1 MKFDLWEKCLI
12 TLEKE
17 IPAQEF
23 KIWVLPL
30 QAKLVSETQL
40 VLFAPNKFV
49 IEFVKKRFLAN
60 ISSIISKLSDNLVS
74 VELQVGSIKKSLDSQ
89 PASSSSINSAQHSVD
104 LNHSLSRTGTT
115 GQNISNKNTTTSV
128 SGTFTSVIDN
138 INSVTEK
145 SQIKD
150 TRLKKYQSALSKEMT
165 FDNFVEGK
173 CNMLAR
179 AAAVQ
184 IVETITE
191 GGNNNNYNPFLI
203 YGGVGLGKTHL
214 IHALGNIIM
223 SNNPDSRVI
232 YLHSERFVQ
241 EMITALQNN
250 TIDQFKNFYRSVDVL
265 LIDDIQFFAGK
276 ERTQEE
282 FFHTFNALL
291 EGQKQIIMTC
301 DTYPKEVSGLEDRLK
316 SRFGW
321 GLTVS
326 IDLPDTETR
335 VAILITKAAQAN
347 IDLPQDVAFFI
358 AQRIRSNIRE
368 LEGALRRVI
377 ATARFQGQKISV
389 KFAKLALHDLITL
402 QDKQV
407 SIENIQKIVAEYYK
421 IRVADLHSKRRTRSV
436 ARPRQIAMALAKN
449 LTSHSLPE
457 IGDAFG
463 GRDHTTVLY
472 ACRKIDEL
480 RKEEIIVEE
489 DYTNLHRHLTS

>member
-1 MKFDLWEKCLI
+1 MSFDLWDKCLL

-17 IPAQEF
+17 IPAQEY

-30 QAKLVSETQL
+30 QAKLISENNL

-49 IEFVKKRFLAN
+49 IDFVKKRFLTN
-60 ISSIISKLSDNLVS
+60 ICAIISKLSDNLVT
-74 VELQVGSIKKSLDSQ
+74 VDLQVGSIKKASDNPVNSSKVSPNPVAASTVDHNTADSHY
-89 PASSSSINSAQHSVD
+89 SSH
-104 LNHSLSRTGTT
+104 
-115 GQNISNKNTTTSV
+115 ISG
-128 SGTFTSVIDN
+128 SGTFSSASENVSALNT
-138 INSVTEK
+138 NSPSK
-145 SQIKD
+145 NSQ
-150 TRLKKYQSALSKEMT
+150 KKYQSALNKDMT
-165 FDNFVEGK
+165 FDTFVEGK

-179 AAAVQ
+179 AAALQ
-184 IVETITE
+184 IVETINE

-223 SNNPDSRVI
+223 SSNPDSKVI

-241 EMITALQNN
+241 EMITALQNK

-301 DTYPKEVSGLEDRLK
+301 DTFPKEVSGLEDRLK

-321 GLTVS
+321 GLTVA
-326 IDLPDTETR
+326 IDLPDIETR
-335 VAILITKAAQAN
+335 VAILISKAAQLN
-347 IDLPQDVAFFI
+347 VDLPQDVAFFI

-368 LEGALRRVI
+368 LEGALRRVM

-389 KFAKLALHDLITL
+389 DFAKLALHDLITL

-407 SIENIQKIVAEYYK
+407 SIENIQKTVAEYYK

-436 ARPRQIAMALAKN
+436 ARPRQIAMALAKH

-480 RKEEIIVEE
+480 RSEEVIVEE
-489 DYTNLHRHLTS
+489 DYTNLHRQLTS

>member
-1 MKFDLWEKCLI
+1 MKFDIWDKCLL

-17 IPAQEF
+17 IPAQEY

-30 QAKLVSETQL
+30 QAKLVSETSL

-49 IEFVKKRFLAN
+49 IDFVKKRFLSN
-60 ISSIISKLSDNLVS
+60 ISDIISRLSDNLIS
-74 VELQVGSIKKSLDSQ
+74 VDLQVGSIKKSSNI
-89 PASSSSINSAQHSVD
+89 SSDDINSKPGSSVEPIN
-104 LNHSLSRTGTT
+104 LKKESTAAK
-115 GQNISNKNTTTSV
+115 QKTSGSGNFTNV
-128 SGTFTSVIDN
+128 SDN
-138 INSVTEK
+138 IASLADSKSKKNNS
-145 SQIKD
+145 
-150 TRLKKYQSALSKEMT
+150 LNKYQSALNKDMT
-165 FDNFVEGK
+165 FDTFVEGK

-179 AAAVQ
+179 AAALQ
-184 IVETITE
+184 IVETIHE

-223 SNNPDSRVI
+223 SDNPDSKVI

-241 EMITALQNN
+241 EMITALQNK

-301 DTYPKEVSGLEDRLK
+301 DTFPKEVTGLEDRLK

-321 GLTVS
+321 GLTVA

-335 VAILITKAAQAN
+335 VAILISKAAQAN
-347 IDLPQDVAFFI
+347 VDLPQDVAFFI

-389 KFAKLALHDLITL
+389 EFAKLALHDLITL

-407 SIENIQKIVAEYYK
+407 SIENIQKTVAEYYK
-421 IRVADLHSKRRTRSV
+421 IRVADLHSKRRNRSV
-436 ARPRQIAMALAKN
+436 ARPRQVAMALAKH

-472 ACRKIDEL
+472 ACRKIEEL
-480 RKEEIIVEE
+480 RSEEVIVEE
-489 DYTNLHRHLTS
+489 DYTNLHRQLTS

>member
-1 MKFDLWEKCLI
+1 MKFDIWDKCLL

-17 IPAQEF
+17 IPPQEY

-30 QAKLVSETQL
+30 QAKLVTETNL

-49 IEFVKKRFLAN
+49 IDFVKKRFLSN
-60 ISSIISKLSDNLVS
+60 IKQIISRLSDNLIS
-74 VELQVGSIKKSLDSQ
+74 VELQVGSIRKATANKTRDSLQ
-89 PASSSSINSAQHSVD
+89 NKGPVA
-104 LNHSLSRTGTT
+104 TT
-115 GQNISNKNTTTSV
+115 ESTVSEKNTN
-128 SGTFTSVIDN
+128 TFTSVAKK
-138 INSVTEK
+138 VTDI
-145 SQIKD
+145 SQASTKKEN
-150 TRLKKYQSALSKEMT
+150 RFKKYQSALNREMT
-165 FDNFVEGK
+165 FDTFVEGK

-179 AAAVQ
+179 AAALQ
-184 IVETITE
+184 IVETINE
-191 GGNNNNYNPFLI
+191 GGSNNNYNPFLI

-223 SNNPDSRVI
+223 SDNPDSSVI

-241 EMITALQNN
+241 EMITALQNK

-291 EGQKQIIMTC
+291 EGQKQLIMTC
-301 DTYPKEVSGLEDRLK
+301 DTFPKEVSGLEDRLK

-321 GLTVS
+321 GLTVA

-335 VAILITKAAQAN
+335 VAILISKAAQAN

-389 KFAKLALHDLITL
+389 EFAKLALHDLITL

-407 SIENIQKIVAEYYK
+407 SIENIQKIVAEYFK

-480 RKEEIIVEE
+480 RSEELMVEE
-489 DYTNLHRHLTS
+489 DYTNLHRQLTS

>member
-1 MKFDLWEKCLI
+1 MKFDIWEKCLQ

-30 QAKLVSETQL
+30 QAKLVSEVQL

-49 IEFVKKRFLAN
+49 IDFVKKRFLSN
-60 ISSIISKLSDNLVS
+60 ISNIISKLSDDLIT
-74 VELQVGSIKKSLDSQ
+74 VEMQVGTINKKSSDSK
-89 PASSSSINSAQHSVD
+89 SSNDNVISKKTSQRNSSVSSPSNNSG
-104 LNHSLSRTGTT
+104 GTFST
-115 GQNISNKNTTTSV
+115 ISDQVTATLKNTNQKNNSD
-128 SGTFTSVIDN
+128 INDN
-138 INSVTEK
+138 
-145 SQIKD
+145 
-150 TRLKKYQSALSKEMT
+150 RFKKYQSALNKEMS
-165 FDNFVEGK
+165 FDTFVEGK

-179 AAAVQ
+179 AASLQ
-184 IVETITE
+184 IVETISE
-191 GGNNNNYNPFLI
+191 GTSNNNYNPFLI

-223 SNNPDSRVI
+223 SDNPDSKVI

-241 EMITALQNN
+241 EMITALQNK

-291 EGQKQIIMTC
+291 EGQKQLIMTC
-301 DTYPKEVSGLEDRLK
+301 DTFPKEVSGLEDRLK

-321 GLTVS
+321 GLTVA
-326 IDLPDTETR
+326 IELPDTETR
-335 VAILITKAAQAN
+335 VAILLSKAAQAN

-358 AQRIRSNIRE
+358 AQRIRSNVRE

-389 KFAKLALHDLITL
+389 EFAKLALHDLIAL

-436 ARPRQIAMALAKN
+436 ARPRQVAMALAKQ
-449 LTSHSLPE
+449 LTNHSLPE

-480 RKEEIIVEE
+480 RSEEVIVEE
-489 DYTNLHRHLTS
+489 DYTNLHRQLTS

>member
-1 MKFDLWEKCLI
+1 MKLDIWDKCLL

-17 IPAQEF
+17 IPAQEY

-30 QAKLVSETQL
+30 QAKLISDTNL

-49 IEFVKKRFLAN
+49 IEFVKKRFLSN
-60 ISSIISKLSDNLVS
+60 ISQIIARLSDDLIS
-74 VELQVGSIKKSLDSQ
+74 VELQVGSIKKSSKSDSIA
-89 PASSSSINSAQHSVD
+89 ASRENIKTSSNSVE
-104 LNHSLSRTGTT
+104 LSKNKAASKKT
-115 GQNISNKNTTTSV
+115 SNV
-128 SGTFTSVIDN
+128 GTFTSVAD
-138 INSVTEK
+138 SVH
-145 SQIKD
+145 SSKD
-150 TRLKKYQSALSKEMT
+150 STGNRENQLKKYQSALNKEMT
-165 FDNFVEGK
+165 FDTFVEGK

-179 AAAVQ
+179 AAALQ
-184 IVETITE
+184 IVETINE

-223 SNNPDSRVI
+223 SDNPDSKVI

-241 EMITALQNN
+241 EMITALQNK

-301 DTYPKEVSGLEDRLK
+301 DTFPKEVSGLEDRLK

-321 GLTVS
+321 GLTVA

-335 VAILITKAAQAN
+335 VAILISKAAQAN
-347 IDLPQDVAFFI
+347 VDLPQDVAFFI

-389 KFAKLALHDLITL
+389 EFAKLALHDLITL

-436 ARPRQIAMALAKN
+436 ARPRQIAMALAKH

-480 RKEEIIVEE
+480 RSEEVIVEE
-489 DYTNLHRHLTS
+489 DYTNLHRQLTS

>member
-1 MKFDLWEKCLI
+1 MKFDIWDKCLL

-17 IPAQEF
+17 IPAQEY

-30 QAKLVSETQL
+30 QAKLVSETSL

-49 IEFVKKRFLAN
+49 IDFVKKRFLSN
-60 ISSIISKLSDNLVS
+60 ISDIISRLSDNLIS
-74 VELQVGSIKKSLDSQ
+74 VDLQVGSIKKSSNI
-89 PASSSSINSAQHSVD
+89 SSDEINSKPGSSVEPIN
-104 LNHSLSRTGTT
+104 LKKESTAAK
-115 GQNISNKNTTTSV
+115 QKTSGSGNFTNV
-128 SGTFTSVIDN
+128 SDN
-138 INSVTEK
+138 IASLADSKSKKNNS
-145 SQIKD
+145 
-150 TRLKKYQSALSKEMT
+150 LKKYQSALNKDMT
-165 FDNFVEGK
+165 FDTFVEGK

-179 AAAVQ
+179 AAALQ
-184 IVETITE
+184 IVETIHE

-223 SNNPDSRVI
+223 SDNPDSKVI

-241 EMITALQNN
+241 EMITALQNK

-301 DTYPKEVSGLEDRLK
+301 DTFPKEVTGLEDRLK

-321 GLTVS
+321 GLTVA

-335 VAILITKAAQAN
+335 VAILISKAAQAN
-347 IDLPQDVAFFI
+347 VDLPQDVAFFI

-389 KFAKLALHDLITL
+389 EFAKLALHDLITL

-407 SIENIQKIVAEYYK
+407 SIENIQKTVAEYYK
-421 IRVADLHSKRRTRSV
+421 IRVADLHSKRRNRSV
-436 ARPRQIAMALAKN
+436 ARPRQVAMALAKH

-472 ACRKIDEL
+472 ACRKIEEL
-480 RKEEIIVEE
+480 RSEEVIVEE
-489 DYTNLHRHLTS
+489 DYTNLHRQLTS

>member
-1 MKFDLWEKCLI
+1 MKFDIWDKCLQ

-17 IPAQEF
+17 VPAHEF

-30 QAKLVSETQL
+30 QAKLVSDVQL
-40 VLFAPNKFV
+40 ILFAPNKFV
-49 IEFVKKRFLAN
+49 IDFVKKRFLSN
-60 ISSIISKLSDNLVS
+60 ISQIIAKLSDNLIT
-74 VELQVGSIKKSLDSQ
+74 VEMQVGSITKKSSTEQVSPSGLNKQ
-89 PASSSSINSAQHSVD
+89 AQHSTNRD
-104 LNHSLSRTGTT
+104 NSGS
-115 GQNISNKNTTTSV
+115 SNSQSAQR
-128 SGTFTSVIDN
+128 SGTFTSVSDQVASTINNTQNQNSNSGDN
-138 INSVTEK
+138 LKE
-145 SQIKD
+145 Q
-150 TRLKKYQSALSKEMT
+150 RFKKYQSALNKEMS
-165 FDNFVEGK
+165 FDTFVEGK

-179 AAAVQ
+179 AASLQ
-184 IVETITE
+184 IVETISE
-191 GGNNNNYNPFLI
+191 GTCNNNYNPFLI

-223 SNNPDSRVI
+223 SENPNSKVI

-241 EMITALQNN
+241 EMITALQNK

-291 EGQKQIIMTC
+291 EGQKQLIMTC
-301 DTYPKEVSGLEDRLK
+301 DTFPKEVSGLEDRLK

-321 GLTVS
+321 GLTVA
-326 IDLPDTETR
+326 IELPDTETR
-335 VAILITKAAQAN
+335 VAILLSKAAQAN

-358 AQRIRSNIRE
+358 AQRIRSNVRE

-389 KFAKLALHDLITL
+389 EFAKLALHDLIAL

-436 ARPRQIAMALAKN
+436 ARPRQVAMALAKH

-480 RKEEIIVEE
+480 RSEEIIVEE
-489 DYTNLHRHLTS
+489 DYTNLHRQLTS

>member
-1 MKFDLWEKCLI
+1 MQFDIWDKCLQ

-17 IPAQEF
+17 VPAHEF

-30 QAKLVSETQL
+30 QAKLVSEVQL
-40 VLFAPNKFV
+40 ILFAPNKFV
-49 IEFVKKRFLAN
+49 IDFVKKRFLSN
-60 ISSIISKLSDNLVS
+60 ISSIVSKLSDNLIT
-74 VELQVGSIKKSLDSQ
+74 VEMQVGSIKKKSTETLETGNSTSNQ
-89 PASSSSINSAQHSVD
+89 SS
-104 LNHSLSRTGTT
+104 G
-115 GQNISNKNTTTSV
+115 ISKSTITTSPSMNRSS
-128 SGTFTSVIDN
+128 SGTFTSISDQVSTSIQNTNRKNATEATDN
-138 INSVTEK
+138 
-145 SQIKD
+145 
-150 TRLKKYQSALSKEMT
+150 RFKKYQSALNKEMS
-165 FDNFVEGK
+165 FDTFVEGK

-179 AAAVQ
+179 AASLQ
-184 IVETITE
+184 IVETISE
-191 GGNNNNYNPFLI
+191 GTSNNNYNPFLI

-223 SNNPDSRVI
+223 SDNPDSKVI

-241 EMITALQNN
+241 EMITALQNK

-291 EGQKQIIMTC
+291 EGQKQLIMTC
-301 DTYPKEVSGLEDRLK
+301 DTFPKEVSGLEDRLK

-321 GLTVS
+321 GLTVA
-326 IDLPDTETR
+326 IELPDTETR
-335 VAILITKAAQAN
+335 VAILLSKAAQAN

-358 AQRIRSNIRE
+358 AQRIRSNVRE

-389 KFAKLALHDLITL
+389 EFAKLALHDLIAL

-436 ARPRQIAMALAKN
+436 ARPRQVAMALAKQ
-449 LTSHSLPE
+449 LTNHSLPE

-472 ACRKIDEL
+472 ACRKIEEL
-480 RKEEIIVEE
+480 RSEEVIVEE
-489 DYTNLHRHLTS
+489 DYTNLHRQLTS

>member
-1 MKFDLWEKCLI
+1 MKLEIWDKCLQA
-12 TLEKE
+12 LEKE

-30 QAKLVSETQL
+30 QAKLVSDVKL

-49 IEFVKKRFLAN
+49 VDFVKKRFLSN
-60 ISSIISKLSDNLVS
+60 ICKIIDKLSDNLLS
-74 VELQVGSIKKSLDSQ
+74 VELQVGSIKKDSDTKDNLSVTQKSGYSSLKNKLND
-89 PASSSSINSAQHSVD
+89 SSSSNFD
-104 LNHSLSRTGTT
+104 R
-115 GQNISNKNTTTSV
+115 
-128 SGTFTSVIDN
+128 SGTFTSVADKVSSSLKNSKNISSNDN
-138 INSVTEK
+138 
-145 SQIKD
+145 
-150 TRLKKYQSALSKEMT
+150 RFKKYQSALNKEMS
-165 FDNFVEGK
+165 FDTFVEGK

-179 AAAVQ
+179 AASLQ
-184 IVETITE
+184 IVETISE
-191 GGNNNNYNPFLI
+191 GSSNNNYNPFLI

-223 SNNPDSRVI
+223 SDNPDSKVI

-241 EMITALQNN
+241 EMITALQNK

-291 EGQKQIIMTC
+291 EGQKQLIMTC
-301 DTYPKEVSGLEDRLK
+301 DTFPKEVSGLEDRLK

-335 VAILITKAAQAN
+335 VAILLSKAAQAN

-358 AQRIRSNIRE
+358 AQRIRSNVRE

-377 ATARFQGQKISV
+377 ATARFQGKKISV
-389 KFAKLALHDLITL
+389 EFAKLALHDLIAL

-436 ARPRQIAMALAKN
+436 ARPRQIAMSLAKN

-472 ACRKIDEL
+472 ACRKIAAL
-480 RKEEIIVEE
+480 RSEEIIIEE
-489 DYTNLHRHLTS
+489 DYTNLHRQLTS

>member
-1 MKFDLWEKCLI
+1 MNFDIWDKCLQ

-17 IPAQEF
+17 IPAQEY

-30 QAKLVSETQL
+30 QAKLVSETRL

-49 IEFVKKRFLAN
+49 IDFVKRKFLVT
-60 ISSIISKLSDNLVS
+60 ISKIISKLSDNLIT
-74 VELQVGSIKKSLDSQ
+74 VELQMGTNKKSDSSAAETVQAKKTSSAARTEHNQ
-89 PASSSSINSAQHSVD
+89 PDGS
-104 LNHSLSRTGTT
+104 
-115 GQNISNKNTTTSV
+115 
-128 SGTFTSVIDN
+128 FTSVINHASKVSGESSATQAN
-138 INSVTEK
+138 I
-145 SQIKD
+145 
-150 TRLKKYQSALSKEMT
+150 KKYQSALNKEMS
-165 FDNFVEGK
+165 FDTFVEGK

-179 AAAVQ
+179 AAALQ
-184 IVETITE
+184 IVETINE
-191 GGNNNNYNPFLI
+191 GGSNNNYNPFLI

-223 SNNPDSRVI
+223 AENPSSRVI

-241 EMITALQNN
+241 EMITALQNK

-301 DTYPKEVSGLEDRLK
+301 DTFPKEVSGLEDRLK

-321 GLTVS
+321 GLTVA

-335 VAILITKAAQAN
+335 VAILISKASQAG

-389 KFAKLALHDLITL
+389 EFAKLALHDLITL

-407 SIENIQKIVAEYYK
+407 SIENIQKTVAEYYK

-436 ARPRQIAMALAKN
+436 ARPRQIAMALAKS

-472 ACRKIDEL
+472 ACRKIEEL
-480 RKEEIIVEE
+480 RSEEVIVEE
-489 DYTNLHRHLTS
+489 DYTNLHRQLTS

>member
-1 MKFDLWEKCLI
+1 MKSDLWQKCLV

-17 IPAQEF
+17 IPLQDF
-23 KIWVLPL
+23 KIWILPL
-30 QAKLVSETQL
+30 QAQLLSETTL
-40 VLFAPNKFV
+40 TLFAPNKFV
-49 IEFVKKRFLAN
+49 VDFVKKRFLSN
-60 ISSIISKLSDNLVS
+60 ISSIISKLSDNLVR
-74 VELQVGSIKKSLDSQ
+74 VELQVGSFTSNN
-89 PASSSSINSAQHSVD
+89 SSSDKKNKPQQSPSNNV
-104 LNHSLSRTGTT
+104 NVSRR
-115 GQNISNKNTTTSV
+115 TTTDIINKQSLN
-128 SGTFTSVIDN
+128 TSQFNANTARNSDSNFDN
-138 INSVTEK
+138 N
-145 SQIKD
+145 
-150 TRLKKYQSALSKEMT
+150 LKHYQSALSKDMT
-165 FDNFVEGK
+165 FDTFVEGK

-179 AAAVQ
+179 AAALQ
-184 IVETITE
+184 IVETISNN
-191 GGNNNNYNPFLI
+191 GNNNNYNPFLI

-214 IHALGNIIM
+214 IHALGNIIVAE
-223 SNNPDSRVI
+223 NPNSKVI

-241 EMITALQNN
+241 QMITALQNKN
-250 TIDQFKNFYRSVDVL
+250 IEKFKNFYRSVDVL

-291 EGQKQIIMTC
+291 EEQKQIIMTC
-301 DTYPKEVSGLEDRLK
+301 DTFPKEVSGLEDRLK

-321 GLTVS
+321 GLTVA
-326 IDLPDTETR
+326 IELPDTETR
-335 VAILITKAAQAN
+335 VAILMSKAAQAN

-377 ATARFQGQKISV
+377 ATAHFQGKNISV
-389 KFAKLALHDLITL
+389 DYAKLALHDLITL

-421 IRVADLHSKRRTRSV
+421 IRVADLHSKRRTRSI
-436 ARPRQIAMALAKN
+436 ARPRQIAMALTKH

-480 RKEEIIVEE
+480 RRELVVVEE
-489 DYTNLHRHLTS
+489 DYVSLHRHLTS

>member
-1 MKFDLWEKCLI
+1 MESEIWKKCLL

-17 IPAQEF
+17 IPLQDY

-30 QAKLVSETQL
+30 QAQSLSSTNL
-40 VLFAPNKFV
+40 TLFAPNKFV
-49 IEFVKKRFLAN
+49 AEFVKKRFLSN
-60 ISSIISKLSDNLVS
+60 ISSIISKLSDNLIV
-74 VELQVGSIKKSLDSQ
+74 VDLKVGSFKKPDENKNLRSGQKSGQ
-89 PASSSSINSAQHSVD
+89 RSGQISTQSISKNSNDISFIA
-104 LNHSLSRTGTT
+104 
-115 GQNISNKNTTTSV
+115 SNKNITSHSKTNNN
-128 SGTFTSVIDN
+128 SGFDSN
-138 INSVTEK
+138 FKN
-145 SQIKD
+145 
-150 TRLKKYQSALSKEMT
+150 YQSALSKDLT
-165 FDNFVEGK
+165 FDTFVEGK

-179 AAAVQ
+179 AASLQ
-184 IVETITE
+184 IVETIATN
-191 GGNNNNYNPFLI
+191 GNNNNYNPFLI

-214 IHALGNIIM
+214 IHALGNIIV
-223 SNNPDSRVI
+223 SDNPNSKVI

-241 EMITALQNN
+241 QMITSLQNKN
-250 TIDQFKNFYRSVDVL
+250 IEKFKNFYRSVDVL

-291 EGQKQIIMTC
+291 EEQKQIIMTC
-301 DTYPKEVSGLEDRLK
+301 DTFPKEVSGLEDRLK

-321 GLTVS
+321 GLTVA

-335 VAILITKAAQAN
+335 VAILMSKASQAN
-347 IDLPQDVAFFI
+347 IDLPQEVAFFI

-377 ATARFQGQKISV
+377 ATAHFQGQKISV
-389 KFAKLALHDLITL
+389 EFAKIALHDLITL

-421 IRVADLHSKRRTRSV
+421 IRVADLHSKRRTRSI
-436 ARPRQIAMALAKN
+436 ARPRQMAMALTKQ
-449 LTSHSLPE
+449 LTNHSLPE

-472 ACRKIDEL
+472 ACRKIEEL
-480 RKEEIIVEE
+480 RHELMVVEE
-489 DYTNLHRHLTS
+489 DYICLHRNLTS

>member
-1 MKFDLWEKCLI
+1 MKFDIWDKCLQ

-17 IPAQEF
+17 VPPHEF

-30 QAKLVSETQL
+30 QAKLVSEVQL

-49 IEFVKKRFLAN
+49 IDFVKKRFLTN
-60 ISSIISKLSDNLVS
+60 IASIISKLSDNLIS
-74 VELQVGSIKKSLDSQ
+74 VEMQVGSIKKKSSDTLETGDS
-89 PASSSSINSAQHSVD
+89 
-104 LNHSLSRTGTT
+104 SLSGSQKAVSKATYPPM
-115 GQNISNKNTTTSV
+115 NSSPSS
-128 SGTFTSVIDN
+128 SGTFTSISDQVSTSLQSTN
-138 INSVTEK
+138 KKNSAEVSDK
-145 SQIKD
+145 
-150 TRLKKYQSALSKEMT
+150 RFKKYQSALNKEMS
-165 FDNFVEGK
+165 FDTFVEGK

-179 AAAVQ
+179 AASLQ
-184 IVETITE
+184 IVETISE
-191 GGNNNNYNPFLI
+191 GTSNNNYNPFLI

-223 SNNPDSRVI
+223 SDNPDSKVI

-241 EMITALQNN
+241 EMITALQNK

-291 EGQKQIIMTC
+291 EGQKQLIMTC
-301 DTYPKEVSGLEDRLK
+301 DTFPKEVSGLEDRLK

-321 GLTVS
+321 GLTVA
-326 IDLPDTETR
+326 IELPDTETR
-335 VAILITKAAQAN
+335 VAILLSKAAQAN

-358 AQRIRSNIRE
+358 AQRIRSNVRE

-389 KFAKLALHDLITL
+389 DFAKLALHDLIAL

-436 ARPRQIAMALAKN
+436 ARPRQVAMALAKQ
-449 LTSHSLPE
+449 LTNHSLPE

-472 ACRKIDEL
+472 ACRKIEEL
-480 RKEEIIVEE
+480 RSEEVIVEE
-489 DYTNLHRHLTS
+489 DYTNLHRQLTS

>member
-1 MKFDLWEKCLI
+1 MKFDMWEKCLQ

-17 IPAQEF
+17 IPAQEY

-49 IEFVKKRFLAN
+49 IDFVKKRFLDN
-60 ISSIISKLSDNLVS
+60 ISSIISKLSDNLIS
-74 VELQVGSIKKSLDSQ
+74 VELQVGSIKKPSADSTAAAKKPRQ
-89 PASSSSINSAQHSVD
+89 STNTP
-104 LNHSLSRTGTT
+104 SR
-115 GQNISNKNTTTSV
+115 QEER
-128 SGTFTSVIDN
+128 SGTFTSVSEKISSAMDN
-138 INSVTEK
+138 NNGNSHNK
-145 SQIKD
+145 QSD
-150 TRLKKYQSALSKEMT
+150 NRFKKYQSALNKDMS

-179 AAAVQ
+179 AASLQ
-184 IVETITE
+184 IVETISE
-191 GGNNNNYNPFLI
+191 GGSNNNYNPFLI

-223 SNNPDSRVI
+223 SDNPDSRVI

-241 EMITALQNN
+241 EMITALQNK

-301 DTYPKEVSGLEDRLK
+301 DTFPKEVSGLEDRLK

-321 GLTVS
+321 GLTVA
-326 IDLPDTETR
+326 IELPDTETR
-335 VAILITKAAQAN
+335 VAILLSKAAQAN

-389 KFAKLALHDLITL
+389 EFAKLALHDLIAL

-436 ARPRQIAMALAKN
+436 ARPRQVAMALAKQ
-449 LTSHSLPE
+449 LTNHSLPE

-472 ACRKIDEL
+472 ACRKIEAL
-480 RKEEIIVEE
+480 RSEEVIVEE
-489 DYTNLHRHLTS
+489 DYTNLHRQLTS

>member
-1 MKFDLWEKCLI
+1 MKFDIWDKCLL

-17 IPAQEF
+17 IPAQEY

-30 QAKLVSETQL
+30 QARLISETRL
-40 VLFAPNKFV
+40 ILFAPNKFV
-49 IEFVKKRFLAN
+49 IEFVKKRFLSN
-60 ISSIISKLSDNLVS
+60 ISSIIAKLSDNLIT
-74 VELQVGSIKKSLDSQ
+74 VELQVGSIKRSPDNQSPRSLSEKS
-89 PASSSSINSAQHSVD
+89 AKMTENKHKSSSQKSVNFSD
-104 LNHSLSRTGTT
+104 ITST
-115 GQNISNKNTTTSV
+115 KNNDTFTNAADHFSSSV
-128 SGTFTSVIDN
+128 SGSG
-138 INSVTEK
+138 
-145 SQIKD
+145 
-150 TRLKKYQSALSKEMT
+150 KKIENRFRNYQSALSKEMT

-179 AAAVQ
+179 AAALQ
-184 IVETITE
+184 IVETISE
-191 GGNNNNYNPFLI
+191 GGSNNNYNPFLI

-223 SNNPDSRVI
+223 SDNPDSRVI
-232 YLHSERFVQ
+232 YLNSERFVQ
-241 EMITALQNN
+241 EMITALQNK

-301 DTYPKEVSGLEDRLK
+301 DTFPKEVSGLEERLK

-321 GLTVS
+321 GLTVA

-335 VAILITKAAQAN
+335 VAILISKAAQAN
-347 IDLPQDVAFFI
+347 LDLPQDVAFFI

-377 ATARFQGQKISV
+377 ATARFQGKKISV
-389 KFAKLALHDLITL
+389 EFAKLALHDLIAL

-407 SIENIQKIVAEYYK
+407 SIENIQKIVAEYFK

-436 ARPRQIAMALAKN
+436 ARPRQIAMALAKH

-472 ACRKIDEL
+472 ACRKIEEL
-480 RKEEIIVEE
+480 RSIEVIVEE

>member
-1 MKFDLWEKCLI
+1 MNFDIWDKCLLS
-12 TLEKE
+12 LEKE
-17 IPAQEF
+17 IPAQEY

-30 QAKLVSETQL
+30 QAKLVSDTEL
-40 VLFAPNKFV
+40 ILFAPNKFV
-49 IEFVKKRFLAN
+49 LDFVKNKFLSN
-60 ISSIISKLSDNLVS
+60 ISTIVDKLSGNLVS
-74 VELQVGSIKKSLDSQ
+74 VILQVGSIKKSGDSNNG
-89 PASSSSINSAQHSVD
+89 SSNTVEKISSFSKNDNYISRKGVD
-104 LNHSLSRTGTT
+104 
-115 GQNISNKNTTTSV
+115 
-128 SGTFTSVIDN
+128 SGGVFTSVASHVSNLDVK
-138 INSVTEK
+138 NSQSSLSSAPNSDVNK
-145 SQIKD
+145 
-150 TRLKKYQSALSKEMT
+150 RFKKYQSALNAEMN
-165 FDNFVEGK
+165 FDTFVEGK

-179 AAAVQ
+179 AASLQ
-184 IVETITE
+184 IVETI
-191 GGNNNNYNPFLI
+191 GDGVNNYNPFLI

-223 SNNPDSRVI
+223 SDNPDSRVI

-241 EMITALQNN
+241 EMITALQNK

-301 DTYPKEVSGLEDRLK
+301 DTFPKEVSGLEERLK

-321 GLTVS
+321 GLTVA
-326 IDLPDTETR
+326 IELPDTETR
-335 VAILITKAAQAN
+335 VAILLSKAAQVN

-358 AQRIRSNIRE
+358 AQRIRSNVRE

-389 KFAKLALHDLITL
+389 EFAKLALHDLIAI

-436 ARPRQIAMALAKN
+436 ARPRQIAMSLAKK

-463 GRDHTTVLY
+463 GRDHTTVL
-472 ACRKIDEL
+472 
-480 RKEEIIVEE
+480 
-489 DYTNLHRHLTS
+489 

>member
-1 MKFDLWEKCLI
+1 MNFDIWDKCLQ

-17 IPAQEF
+17 ISAEEF

-30 QAKLVSETQL
+30 HAKLVSEVQL

-49 IEFVKKRFLAN
+49 VDFVKKRFFSN
-60 ISSIISKLSDNLVS
+60 ISNIIDKLSDNLIS
-74 VELQVGSIKKSLDSQ
+74 VELQVGSIRKKTSTNEVTSINRVVSDSSRMIKKNRITGNNTSNT
-89 PASSSSINSAQHSVD
+89 AFSSISDQVSA
-104 LNHSLSRTGTT
+104 TI
-115 GQNISNKNTTTSV
+115 QNTNKKKLL
-128 SGTFTSVIDN
+128 
-138 INSVTEK
+138 EK
-145 SQIKD
+145 KNN
-150 TRLKKYQSALSKEMT
+150 RFKNYQSALNKEMS
-165 FDNFVEGK
+165 FDTFVEGK

-179 AAAVQ
+179 AASLQ
-184 IVETITE
+184 IVETISE
-191 GGNNNNYNPFLI
+191 GGSNNNYNPFLI

-223 SNNPDSRVI
+223 SDNPDSRVI

-241 EMITALQNN
+241 EMITALQNK

-291 EGQKQIIMTC
+291 EGQKQLIMTC
-301 DTYPKEVSGLEDRLK
+301 DTFPKEVAGLEDRLK

-321 GLTVS
+321 GLTVA
-326 IDLPDTETR
+326 IELPDTETR
-335 VAILITKAAQAN
+335 VAILLSKAAQAN

-377 ATARFQGQKISV
+377 ATARFQGKKISV
-389 KFAKLALHDLITL
+389 EFAKLALHDLIAL

-436 ARPRQIAMALAKN
+436 ARPRQLAMALAKQ

-472 ACRKIDEL
+472 ACRKIKQL
-480 RKEEIIVEE
+480 RTEEVIVEE
-489 DYTNLHRHLTS
+489 DYTNLHRQLTS

>member
-1 MKFDLWEKCLI
+1 MQFDIWDKCLQ

-17 IPAQEF
+17 VPAHEF
-23 KIWVLPL
+23 KIWLLPL
-30 QAKLVSETQL
+30 QAKLVSEAQL

-49 IEFVKKRFLAN
+49 IDFVKKRFLSDISN
-60 ISSIISKLSDNLVS
+60 IIAKLSDNLIT
-74 VELQVGSIKKSLDSQ
+74 VELQVGSITKKTSIKEGHLSSQ
-89 PASSSSINSAQHSVD
+89 DVSRSSTAVKKESATLSANQSGSFNSISDQLTSTIKNVNKTNSAD
-104 LNHSLSRTGTT
+104 
-115 GQNISNKNTTTSV
+115 
-128 SGTFTSVIDN
+128 
-138 INSVTEK
+138 
-145 SQIKD
+145 IKAN
-150 TRLKKYQSALSKEMT
+150 RFKKYQSALNKEMSFNT
-165 FDNFVEGK
+165 FVEGK

-179 AAAVQ
+179 AASLQ
-184 IVETITE
+184 IVETISE
-191 GGNNNNYNPFLI
+191 GGSNNNYNPFLI

-223 SNNPDSRVI
+223 SDNPDSKVI

-241 EMITALQNN
+241 EMITALQNK

-291 EGQKQIIMTC
+291 EGQKQLIMTC
-301 DTYPKEVSGLEDRLK
+301 DIFPKEVLGLEDRLK

-321 GLTVS
+321 GLTVA

-335 VAILITKAAQAN
+335 VAILLSKAAQAN

-389 KFAKLALHDLITL
+389 EFAKLALHDLIAL
-402 QDKQV
+402 QDKKV

-436 ARPRQIAMALAKN
+436 ARPRQVAMALAKQ
-449 LTSHSLPE
+449 LTNHSLPE

-472 ACRKIDEL
+472 ACRKIEEL
-480 RKEEIIVEE
+480 RSQEVIVEE
-489 DYTNLHRHLTS
+489 DYTNLHRQLTS

>member
-1 MKFDLWEKCLI
+1 MKLEIWDKCHQA
-12 TLEKE
+12 LEKE
-17 IPAQEF
+17 ISAEEY
-23 KIWVLPL
+23 KIWILPL
-30 QAKLVSETQL
+30 QAKLISDVNL
-40 VLFAPNKFV
+40 ILFAPNNFV
-49 IEFVKKRFLAN
+49 IDVVKKRFLSN
-60 ISSIISKLSDNLVS
+60 ISHIIDKLSDNIIS
-74 VELQVGSIKKSLDSQ
+74 VELQVGSIKKSNTDVKLDHSSARKKTLNT
-89 PASSSSINSAQHSVD
+89 ASKFSSDSSESKFN
-104 LNHSLSRTGTT
+104 R
-115 GQNISNKNTTTSV
+115 
-128 SGTFTSVIDN
+128 SGTFTSVSQN
-138 INSVTEK
+138 VASSINSYK
-145 SQIKD
+145 SSESVD
-150 TRLKKYQSALSKEMT
+150 NRFKKYQSALNKEMS
-165 FDNFVEGK
+165 FDTFVEGK

-179 AAAVQ
+179 AASLQ
-184 IVETITE
+184 IVETISE
-191 GGNNNNYNPFLI
+191 GSSNNNYNPFLI

-223 SNNPDSRVI
+223 SDNPDSKVI

-241 EMITALQNN
+241 EMITALQNK

-265 LIDDIQFFAGK
+265 LIDDIQFFSGK

-282 FFHTFNALL
+282 IFHTFNALL

-335 VAILITKAAQAN
+335 VAILLSKAAQAN

-358 AQRIRSNIRE
+358 AQRIRSNVRE

-377 ATARFQGQKISV
+377 ATACFQGKKISV
-389 KFAKLALHDLITL
+389 EFAKLALHDLIAL

-436 ARPRQIAMALAKN
+436 ARPRQIAMSLAKH

-472 ACRKIDEL
+472 ACRKIQEL
-480 RKEEIIVEE
+480 RSEEVIVEE
-489 DYTNLHRHLTS
+489 DYTNLHRQLTS

>member
-1 MKFDLWEKCLI
+1 MKVEIWEKCLQA
-12 TLEKE
+12 LEKE
-17 IPAQEF
+17 IPAHEY

-30 QAKLVSETQL
+30 QAKLVSDVNL

-49 IEFVKKRFLAN
+49 IDFVKKRFLSN
-60 ISSIISKLSDNLVS
+60 ISTIIDKLSDNLVS
-74 VELQVGSIKKSLDSQ
+74 VELQVGSIKRNPETLPPSHKKIHLTISD
-89 PASSSSINSAQHSVD
+89 PGVNSSS
-104 LNHSLSRTGTT
+104 
-115 GQNISNKNTTTSV
+115 QNAAHKGAFTSV
-128 SGTFTSVIDN
+128 SEKLTSTLK
-138 INSVTEK
+138 NSTNNTNTSSPVDK
-145 SQIKD
+145 
-150 TRLKKYQSALSKEMT
+150 RFKKYQSALNKEMS
-165 FDNFVEGK
+165 FDTFVEGK

-179 AAAVQ
+179 AASLQ
-184 IVETITE
+184 IVETISE
-191 GGNNNNYNPFLI
+191 GSSNNNYNPFLI

-223 SNNPDSRVI
+223 SDNPDSKVI

-241 EMITALQNN
+241 EMITALQNK
-250 TIDQFKNFYRSVDVL
+250 TIYQFKNFYRSVDVL

-291 EGQKQIIMTC
+291 ECQKQIIMTC
-301 DTYPKEVSGLEDRLK
+301 DTFPKEVSGLEDRLK

-335 VAILITKAAQAN
+335 VAILLSKAAQAN

-358 AQRIRSNIRE
+358 AQRIRSNVRE

-377 ATARFQGQKISV
+377 ATARFQGKKISV
-389 KFAKLALHDLITL
+389 EFAKLALHDLIAL

-436 ARPRQIAMALAKN
+436 ARPRQIAMSLAKH

-480 RKEEIIVEE
+480 RAEEVIVEE
-489 DYTNLHRHLTS
+489 DYTNLHRQLTS

>member
-1 MKFDLWEKCLI
+1 MKKFDIWKKCLV

-23 KIWVLPL
+23 KIWILPL
-30 QAKLVSETQL
+30 QPQLVSETTL

-49 IEFVKKRFLAN
+49 TEFVKKRFLSN
-60 ISSIISKLSDNLVS
+60 ISSIISKLSDNL
-74 VELQVGSIKKSLDSQ
+74 I
-89 PASSSSINSAQHSVD
+89 SVD
-104 LNHSLSRTGTT
+104 LEVGSLKKNSTNSSDDSKSANTFSQTAAVISSKNINNNKTSHSNKAPATSLS
-115 GQNISNKNTTTSV
+115 
-128 SGTFTSVIDN
+128 SGFEK
-138 INSVTEK
+138 VTDY
-145 SQIKD
+145 S
-150 TRLKKYQSALSKEMT
+150 LKKYQSALSKELT
-165 FDNFVEGK
+165 FDNFVQGK

-179 AAAVQ
+179 AAALQ
-184 IVETITE
+184 IVETISE
-191 GGNNNNYNPFLI
+191 NGNNNNYNPFLI

-214 IHALGNIIM
+214 IHALGNIIE
-223 SNNPDSRVI
+223 SENPDSKVI

-241 EMITALQNN
+241 QMITALQNKS
-250 TIDQFKNFYRSVDVL
+250 IDQFKQFYRSVDVL

-301 DTYPKEVSGLEDRLK
+301 DTFPKEVSGLEDRLK

-321 GLTVS
+321 GLTVA

-335 VAILITKAAQAN
+335 VAILLSKAAQAN
-347 IDLPQDVAFFI
+347 IELPQDVAFFI

-377 ATARFQGQKISV
+377 ATAHFQGQKISV
-389 KFAKLALHDLITL
+389 DFAKIALHDLITL

-421 IRVADLHSKRRTRSV
+421 IRVTDLHSKRRNRSI
-436 ARPRQIAMALAKN
+436 ARPRQIAMALTKH

-472 ACRKIDEL
+472 ACRKIDQL
-480 RKEEIIVEE
+480 RKELVVIDE
-489 DYTNLHRHLTS
+489 DYVYLHRHLTS

>member
-1 MKFDLWEKCLI
+1 MNFDIWDKCLQ

-17 IPAQEF
+17 IPAQEY

-30 QAKLVSETQL
+30 QAKLVSETRL

-49 IEFVKKRFLAN
+49 IDFVKRKFLVT
-60 ISSIISKLSDNLVS
+60 ISKIISKLSDNLIT
-74 VELQVGSIKKSLDSQ
+74 VELQMGTNKKSDSSATETVQAKKTSSAARTEHNQ
-89 PASSSSINSAQHSVD
+89 PDGS
-104 LNHSLSRTGTT
+104 
-115 GQNISNKNTTTSV
+115 
-128 SGTFTSVIDN
+128 FTSVINHASKVSGESSATQAN
-138 INSVTEK
+138 I
-145 SQIKD
+145 
-150 TRLKKYQSALSKEMT
+150 KKYQSALNKEMS
-165 FDNFVEGK
+165 FDTFVEGK

-179 AAAVQ
+179 AAALQ
-184 IVETITE
+184 IVETINE
-191 GGNNNNYNPFLI
+191 GGSNNNYNPFLI

-223 SNNPDSRVI
+223 AENPSSKVI

-241 EMITALQNN
+241 EMITALQNK

-301 DTYPKEVSGLEDRLK
+301 DTFPKEVSGLEDRLK

-321 GLTVS
+321 GLTVA

-335 VAILITKAAQAN
+335 VAILISKASQAG

-389 KFAKLALHDLITL
+389 EFAKLALHDLITL

-407 SIENIQKIVAEYYK
+407 SIENIQKTVAEYYK

-436 ARPRQIAMALAKN
+436 ARPRQIAMALAKS

-472 ACRKIDEL
+472 ACRKIEEL
-480 RKEEIIVEE
+480 RSEEVIVEE
-489 DYTNLHRHLTS
+489 DYTNLHRQLTS

>member
-1 MKFDLWEKCLI
+1 MKFDLWDKCLQ

-17 IPAQEF
+17 VPAHEY
-23 KIWVLPL
+23 KIWLLPL

-49 IEFVKKRFLAN
+49 VDFVKKRFLSN
-60 ISSIISKLSDNLVS
+60 ISSIISKLSDNLIT
-74 VELQVGSIKKSLDSQ
+74 VELQVGSIKKKVSTDSVKEGAQ
-89 PASSSSINSAQHSVD
+89 KAASDVLQSSNKAGSSDARAGNFSSISDQLSSTIKSVNKKSATH
-104 LNHSLSRTGTT
+104 
-115 GQNISNKNTTTSV
+115 
-128 SGTFTSVIDN
+128 
-138 INSVTEK
+138 
-145 SQIKD
+145 
-150 TRLKKYQSALSKEMT
+150 
-165 FDNFVEGK
+165 
-173 CNMLAR
+173 AR
-179 AAAVQ
+179 AASLQ
-184 IVETITE
+184 IVETISE
-191 GGNNNNYNPFLI
+191 GSSNNNYNPFLI

-223 SNNPDSRVI
+223 SDNPDSKVI

-241 EMITALQNN
+241 EMITALQNK

-291 EGQKQIIMTC
+291 EGQKQLIMTC
-301 DTYPKEVSGLEDRLK
+301 DTFPKEVSGLEDRLK

-321 GLTVS
+321 GLTVA
-326 IDLPDTETR
+326 IELPDTETR
-335 VAILITKAAQAN
+335 VAILLSKAAQAN
-347 IDLPQDVAFFI
+347 VDLPQDVAFFI
-358 AQRIRSNIRE
+358 AQRIRSNVRE

-389 KFAKLALHDLITL
+389 EFAKLALHDLIAL

-436 ARPRQIAMALAKN
+436 ARPRQVAMALAKQ
-449 LTSHSLPE
+449 LTNHSLPE

-472 ACRKIDEL
+472 ACRKIEEL
-480 RKEEIIVEE
+480 RSEEVIVEE
-489 DYTNLHRHLTS
+489 DYTNLHRQLTS

>member
-1 MKFDLWEKCLI
+1 MNFDIWDKCLQ

-17 IPAQEF
+17 IPAQEY

-30 QAKLVSETQL
+30 QAKLVSETKL

-49 IEFVKKRFLAN
+49 IDFVKRKFLAD
-60 ISSIISKLSDNLVS
+60 ISKIISKLSDNLII
-74 VELQVGSIKKSLDSQ
+74 VELQMGTNKKSDVSETKTTQ
-89 PASSSSINSAQHSVD
+89 TKKTSSADRSE
-104 LNHSLSRTGTT
+104 
-115 GQNISNKNTTTSV
+115 QNQSDGS
-128 SGTFTSVIDN
+128 FTSVINHAVKASGDSSATQAN
-138 INSVTEK
+138 I
-145 SQIKD
+145 
-150 TRLKKYQSALSKEMT
+150 KKYQSALNKEMS

-179 AAAVQ
+179 AAALQ
-184 IVETITE
+184 IVETINE
-191 GGNNNNYNPFLI
+191 GGSNNNYNPFLI

-223 SNNPDSRVI
+223 AENPSSRVI

-241 EMITALQNN
+241 EMITALQNK

-301 DTYPKEVSGLEDRLK
+301 DTFPKEVSGLEDRLK

-321 GLTVS
+321 GLTVA

-335 VAILITKAAQAN
+335 VAILISKAAQAE
-347 IDLPQDVAFFI
+347 IDLSQDVAFFI

-389 KFAKLALHDLITL
+389 EFAKLALHDLITL

-407 SIENIQKIVAEYYK
+407 SIENIQKTVAEYYK

-436 ARPRQIAMALAKN
+436 ARPRQIAMALAKS

-472 ACRKIDEL
+472 ACRKIEEL
-480 RKEEIIVEE
+480 RSEEVIVEE
-489 DYTNLHRHLTS
+489 DYINLHRQLTS